1 MLLHLLLGGAVSVLS
16 PQETTGLLS
25 IRDYYDR
32 AIPAIGRF
40 PRNPFGLTLQH
51 LSTIQRTQA
60 YHLPLNLP
68 LRRITVS
75 AVCSFILAY
84 WTGKAQRAL

>member
-1 MLLHLLLGGAVSVLS
+1 MLLCLLLGGAVSLLS

-40 PRNPFGLTLQH
+40 PEPSHLTLQH

-60 YHLPLNLP
+60 YHLPLNLA

-75 AVCSFILAY
+75 AVCSFILFY
-84 WTGKAQRAL
+84 

>member
-1 MLLHLLLGGAVSVLS
+1 MLLCLLLGGAVSLLS

-32 AIPAIGRF
+32 AFQPLEGFLGTVWLSI
-40 PRNPFGLTLQH
+40 QH

-60 YHLPLNLP
+60 YHLPSKLS